1 MESIVRVEETVM
13 KHIFVAL
20 LILAATAGCMQKPAP
35 VANETTSVPPAEMP
49 AIAVEYV
56 QVPSMQVYDRPG
68 TDAAV
73 TGQYGLSEAIS
84 ILDHKGE
91 WKMIRTFDG
100 VGWVKAADLA
110 SAETF
115 DKIDLNEPR
124 FYVAPQ
130 KIDDSRARGEIA
142 IQAKVNTDG
151 AVVETRTVM
160 NTTGM
165 TSLAAANE
173 QALQEAKFYPL
184 VDKGSRKTFIYE
196 YKVYY

>member
-1 MESIVRVEETVM
+1 M

-20 LILAATAGCMQKPAP
+20 LILAASAGCMQKPAP
-35 VANETTSVPPAEMP
+35 VANETTSVPPAELP

-56 QVPSMQVYDRPG
+56 QVPTMQVYDRPAA
-68 TDAAV
+68 DAAP

-84 ILDHKGE
+84 ILDQKGD

-110 SAETF
+110 SAESLE
-115 DKIDLNEPR
+115 KIDLNEPR
-124 FYVAPQ
+124 FYVEPQ
-130 KIDDSRARGEIA
+130 KIDDARVRGEIA

-151 AVVETRTVM
+151 AVVEVKTVK
-160 NTTGM
+160 NTTGVP
-165 TSLAAANE
+165 SLASANE
-173 QALQEAKFYPL
+173 QALKDAKFYPL
-184 VDKGSRKTFIYE
+184 VDKGSRKTFVYE